1 MIKGRKLSD
10 NRGDEVSLLQA
21 IPRFP
26 LLGVGLPLYA
36 NRDTYSSRSAIFWD
50 RGNFSPC
57 PALVSLALGSAVCLS
72 LESNQTWAP
81 PRHAGDTEIDL
92 RLFQTPRL
100 TGA

>member
-1 MIKGRKLSD
+1 MQIVTLIQAGQPFF
-10 NRGDEVSLLQA
+10 GIEVTL
-21 IPRFP
+21 
-26 LLGVGLPLYA
+26 VH
-36 NRDTYSSRSAIFWD
+36 
-50 RGNFSPC
+50 
-57 PALVSLALGSAVCLS
+57 ALVSLALGFAVCLS